1 LARCGFQK
9 KGFAP
14 WFLDCP
20 SEKKI
25 WVDIMKVSKL
35 KGEEFL

>member
-1 LARCGFQK
+1 LARYEFEK

-25 WVDIMKVSKL
+25 RVAIMKVSKL